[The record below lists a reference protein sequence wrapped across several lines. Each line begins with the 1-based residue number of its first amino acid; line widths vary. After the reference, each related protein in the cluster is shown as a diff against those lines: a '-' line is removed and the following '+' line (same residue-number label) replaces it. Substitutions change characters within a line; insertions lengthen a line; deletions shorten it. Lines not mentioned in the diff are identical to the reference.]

1 MKATYWIGLFLA
13 GALAAGAQTVP
24 SSFNYQG
31 VLRGGSGELLSSGT
45 YNVSFRMYATATGGS
60 AVWGRTYAVLLDTNG
75 LFNVELTDSAG
86 SIVVTG
92 AVLTATVAAHPT
104 LYLGL
109 TVSGSTE
116 IAPRQQL
123 LAVPY
128 ALLAG
133 DSKTASGDFTVTGTL
148 RANAGGVAAGTWQ
161 VTTNLQVG
169 DTASGVAT
177 LTMVGGALKVTPKID
192 GHGTVPIGAILI
204 WYGATNAIPDGWAL
218 CDGRNSTPDLRDRFI
233 VGAGSHYTVN
243 FTNSL
248 AATNFTLTTN
258 NLPKHNHYYED
269 GYFNE
274 STTNGPLYTNSPGGG
289 VTNTRIGLFGSNAHD
304 NDNSNIYWRGMFTG
318 DVGTNTQTAIDTR
331 PPYYALAYIMRI
343 Q

>member
-1 MKATYWIGLFLA
+1 MKISYWIGLFLA

-31 VLRGGSGELLSSGT
+31 VLRGGSGELLAAGT
-45 YNVSFRMYATATGGS
+45 YNVSFRLYPAATGGS

-86 SIVVTG
+86 SVVVTG
-92 AVLTATVAAHPT
+92 AVLTAAVSSNAT

-133 DSKTASGDFTVTGTL
+133 DSKTASGDFTVTGAL
-148 RANAGGVAAGTWQ
+148 KANGGGIAAGTWQ

-169 DTASGVAT
+169 NTASGVAT
-177 LTMVGGALKVTPKID
+177 LAMVNGALKVTPKLD
-192 GHGTVPIGAILI
+192 GHGTVPIGAILM
-204 WYGATNAIPDGWAL
+204 WSGATNAIPDGWAL
-218 CDGRNSTPDLRDRFI
+218 CNGQNGTPDLRDRFI
-233 VGAGSHYTVN
+233 VGAGNHYAVN
-243 FTNSL
+243 LTNSL
-248 AATNFTLTTN
+248 TSTNVTLTTN
-258 NLPKHNHYYED
+258 NLPAHGHSFHDAFYVEASPMPTNYPIAGGTDAFTPKSKGVGDTDED
-269 GYFNE
+269 NTNLWWRANTTL
-274 STTNGPLYTNSPGGG
+274 STGAGTP
-289 VTNTRIGLFGSNAHD
+289 FD
-304 NDNSNIYWRGMFTG
+304 N
-318 DVGTNTQTAIDTR
+318 R
-331 PPYYALAYIMRI
+331 PPYWALAYIMRV

>member
-1 MKATYWIGLFLA
+1 MKAIYWIGLFLA
-13 GALAAGAQTVP
+13 GVLAAQAQIVP
-24 SSFNYQG
+24 ASFNYQG
-31 VLRGGSGELLSSGT
+31 VLRGGSGELLAAGT
-45 YNVSFRMYATATGGS
+45 YNVSFRLYTAATGGS

-86 SIVVTG
+86 SIIVTG
-92 AVLTATVAAHPT
+92 AVLTTTVSAHSA

-148 RANAGGVAAGTWQ
+148 RANAGGIAAGTWQ

-169 DTASGVAT
+169 NTASGVAT
-177 LTMVGGALKVTPKID
+177 LAMVGGALKVTPKLD
-192 GHGTVPIGAILI
+192 GHGTVPIGAILM
-204 WYGATNAIPDGWAL
+204 WSGATNAIPDGWAL
-218 CDGRNSTPDLRDRFI
+218 CNGQNGTPDLRDRFI
-233 VGAGSHYTVN
+233 VGAGNHYTVN
-243 FTNSL
+243 LTNSL
-248 AATNFTLTTN
+248 TATNVTLTTN
-258 NLPKHNHYYED
+258 NLPTHRHQYED
-269 GYFNE
+269 GFFSE
-274 STTNGPLYTNSPGGG
+274 SKNDGPIYTNSPGGG
-289 VTNTRIGLFGSNAHD
+289 ITDTMIGNLYGSGAHD
-304 NDNSNIYWRGMFTG
+304 SDNHYIYWRGMFTTN
-318 DVGTNTQTAIDTR
+318 VGSSTPFDIR
-331 PPYYALAYIMRI
+331 PPYYAMAYIMRV

>member
-1 MKATYWIGLFLA
+1 MKAIYWIGLFLA
-13 GALAAGAQTVP
+13 GALAAGAQAVP

-31 VLRGGSGELLSSGT
+31 VLRGGSGELLAAGT
-45 YNVSFRMYATATGGS
+45 YNVSFRLYTTATGGS

-75 LFNVELTDSAG
+75 LFNVELTDSSG

-92 AVLTATVAAHPT
+92 AVLTTTVSAHAT
-104 LYLGL
+104 LYVGL
-109 TVSGSTE
+109 TVAGSTE

-177 LTMVGGALKVTPKID
+177 LTMVGGALKVTPKIVSARVVKMVND
-192 GHGTVPIGAILI
+192 LSESLTLNSISAPSLRPIQLRCVSFRESVQSIVSSPSSRRCAYAETRRHHWRI
-204 WYGATNAIPDGWAL
+204 TF
-218 CDGRNSTPDLRDRFI
+218 CST
-233 VGAGSHYTVN
+233 G
-243 FTNSL
+243 
-248 AATNFTLTTN
+248 
-258 NLPKHNHYYED
+258 
-269 GYFNE
+269 
-274 STTNGPLYTNSPGGG
+274 
-289 VTNTRIGLFGSNAHD
+289 
-304 NDNSNIYWRGMFTG
+304 
-318 DVGTNTQTAIDTR
+318 
-331 PPYYALAYIMRI
+331 
-343 Q
+343 